1 MSWVFLLTGLV
12 GLALGCVF
20 RLPALLAALLV
31 VTAVA
36 ALEFLRGNCSVWC
49 GIALL
54 TTLQVAYFLGVA
66 MATAYASRTMRRRH
80 TKN

>member
-1 MSWVFLLTGLV
+1 MSWIFLLTALI

-31 VTAVA
+31 ATAFA
-36 ALEFLRGNCSVWC
+36 AQEFLRGNCSVWC

-66 MATAYASRTMRRRH
+66 VVTAYASRKMRGRRSKH
-80 TKN
+80 

>member
-1 MSWVFLLTGLV
+1 MSWIFLLTGLF

-31 VTAVA
+31 VTLVA

-54 TTLQVAYFLGVA
+54 TTPL
-66 MATAYASRTMRRRH
+66 SRLISLELLWPPH
-80 TKN
+80 TPREQRAHAA